1 MQHYAF
7 KCPKKAKPEVVQEA
21 LAAVHGEAWYEDTYD
36 QFDGS
41 PAEWVAAAY
50 GEVEEYS
57 KRMQQANE
65 KTKAELKEAAATK
78 KGRGEEEEEG
88 GVRGR

>member
-1 MQHYAF
+1 M
-7 KCPKKAKPEVVQEA
+7 
-21 LAAVHGEAWYEDTYD
+21 
-36 QFDGS
+36 
-41 PAEWVAAAY
+41 
-50 GEVEEYS
+50 EEYS
-57 KRMQQANE
+57 KRMQRANE